1 MSLADKTDERCRKEE
16 DYGKV
21 QKVRKN
27 IKPEKGITQKPGNNA
42 LKQRSYHYY

>member
-21 QKVRKN
+21 QKIRKN
-27 IKPEKGITQKPGNNA
+27 IKPEKGITQKPGNYA
-42 LKQRSYHYY
+42 YPEWQDHYY

>member
-21 QKVRKN
+21 QKIRKN

-42 LKQRSYHYY
+42 YLERQDHYY

>member
-42 LKQRSYHYY
+42 YLKRQNYHY